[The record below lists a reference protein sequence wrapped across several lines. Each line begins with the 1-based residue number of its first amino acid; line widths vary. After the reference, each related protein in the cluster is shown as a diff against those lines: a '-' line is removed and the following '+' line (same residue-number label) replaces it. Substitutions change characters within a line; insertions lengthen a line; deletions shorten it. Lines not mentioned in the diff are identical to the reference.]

1 MVVRQTKLLGVLDIG
16 ESTRKDRSIEESLTR
31 DQIFEI
37 LSNERRRLILYYLN
51 QQEKGE
57 QVTFRELVDHVAAW
71 ENGTTVDE
79 LRSSE
84 RKCVYSALRQS
95 HLPKLQKLGVIEF
108 NHLRGE
114 VILKDTAEDIE
125 VYLEYVPGN
134 DITWSQVY
142 VGLSAITATLVAV
155 HWAGVGPFG
164 ELSGVVLAGII
175 VTTFVITSIFH
186 LVRSRQHRL
195 DAAYQLIDGETA

>member
-1 MVVRQTKLLGVLDIG
+1 MVVGQAKSLGELRAGGQQKGRPGD
-16 ESTRKDRSIEESLTR
+16 ESLTR
-31 DQIFEI
+31 DQIFEV
-37 LSNERRRLILYYLN
+37 LSNERRRLILYYLK
-51 QQEKGE
+51 QQDTD
-57 QVTFRELVDHVAAW
+57 QCVTFRELVDHVAAW
-71 ENGTTVDE
+71 ENETTVDQ

-108 NHLRGE
+108 DQLRGE
-114 VILKDTAEDIE
+114 VILKDAAQDIE
-125 VYLEYVPGN
+125 IYLEYVPGN

-142 VGLSAITATLVAV
+142 IGLSAIAASLVAL
-155 HWAGVGPFG
+155 HWMGLGPFG
-164 ELSGVVLAGII
+164 ALSGVVLAGII
-175 VTTFVITSIFH
+175 VATFITASVLH

>member
-1 MVVRQTKLLGVLDIG
+1 MVVGQTKSLGKLWAG
-16 ESTRKDRSIEESLTR
+16 TSKDRPVDGSLTR
-31 DQIFEI
+31 DQIFEV
-37 LSNERRRLILYYLN
+37 LSNERRRLILFYLN
-51 QQEKGE
+51 QQDEGK
-57 QVTFRELVDHVAAW
+57 QVSFRELVDQVAAW

-108 NHLRGE
+108 DHLRGE
-114 VILKDTAEDIE
+114 VILTDAAEDIE

-142 VGLSAITATLVAV
+142 VGLSAIAATLVAL
-155 HWAGVGPFG
+155 HWAAVGPFG
-164 ELSGVVLAGII
+164 ALDGIVLAGFI
-175 VTTFVITSIFH
+175 VTTFVTASVVH
-186 LVRSRQHRL
+186 LVRTRQHRL
-195 DAAYQLIDGETA
+195 DAAYQLVDGETA